1 MTLKHLVSSKRSS
14 AFPFGCSR
22 CGLWLTTAEHL
33 RSHEVNS
40 TCNPNMIWP
49 DNAHSMAGLRAISR
63 EEAARQHQLQ
73 RSPTLQLPNPNESQD
88 FHGDTSAQTPL
99 GARKRTIKR
108 RFGDADSPYFTS
120 PPTSSTSQHSNVDSP
135 EGKFFIREEPMDPAK
150 RQRLQDV
157 IREDLRQSREKN
169 LKIIIPEGNIIPVSA
184 ATI

>member
-14 AFPFGCSR
+14 AFPFGCNR

-33 RSHEVNS
+33 RSHEINS

-63 EEAARQHQLQ
+63 EEAARQHQLL

-88 FHGDTSAQTPL
+88 FQGETSAQTPL

-120 PPTSSTSQHSNVDSP
+120 PPTSSTSHHPNLESP
-135 EGKFFIREEPMDPAK
+135 EGKFLIREEPMDPAK
-150 RQRLQDV
+150 RQRLEDA
-157 IREDLRQSREKN
+157 IREDLSQAREKE
-169 LKIIIPEGNIIPVSA
+169 LKIIIPEGKLYRSLLH
-184 ATI
+184 